1 MQERF
6 REFTREAKG
15 QIRGEL
21 GRLVER
27 ALIEYM
33 DNSRL
38 ARIEA
43 RIEEVERQ
51 QHEILRVLEEGSSAT
66 LSGNSAHAHTD
77 GGDRFDHLN
86 QQVRG
91 RILQTIEHLPEG
103 QVTESQL
110 KQAVYSAGQTDDR
123 TIDKYKRILESEGVL
138 LPEPVAYKESGEPVS
153 EWIHGVQ
160 SFAARCEQS
169 SKIDA
174 NDVDNIIG
182 TLEDEKR
189 LFEEEY
195 RDALPDDFG
204 TSPLK
209 IDQIAR

>member
-1 MQERF
+1 MQEQF

-15 QIRGEL
+15 QTRGEL

-51 QHEILRVLEEGSSAT
+51 QGEILRVLEEESGT
-66 LSGNSAHAHTD
+66 LSGNSGHAHTD
-77 GGDRFDHLN
+77 SGERFDHLN

-123 TIDKYKRILESEGVL
+123 TVDKYKRILESEGVL
-138 LPEPVAYKESGEPVS
+138 LPE
-153 EWIHGVQ
+153 
-160 SFAARCEQS
+160 
-169 SKIDA
+169 
-174 NDVDNIIG
+174 
-182 TLEDEKR
+182 
-189 LFEEEY
+189 
-195 RDALPDDFG
+195 
-204 TSPLK
+204 
-209 IDQIAR
+209 